1 MARVFDFDQA
11 IVRAPARSVTGGLRA
26 GSGPD
31 PDYES
36 VRAEHTAY
44 VRALLAAGL
53 QVEILPQLE
62 AFPDSVFVEDP
73 ALVFAEA
80 AVLLRPG
87 APSRAGEAEELR
99 PILERRFP
107 KVLELP
113 EGFADGGDILV
124 TPGEVVIGLSSRT
137 DRAGAEAL
145 AHLLDGLGRGSR
157 IVQPPEGVLHLK
169 TACSLIDETTAVAT
183 PLLAASGVLEG
194 LELILTPE
202 GEEAAANA
210 LRLNEVVLLG
220 AAFAET
226 RRRIEAKGVEVVP
239 LEVHEIG
246 RIDAGLSCMSLR
258 WRSAR
263 DM

>member
-1 MARVFDFDQA
+1 MRRVFDFDHA
-11 IVRAPARSVTGGLRA
+11 IVRTPARSVTFGLRA

-31 PDYES
+31 PDYEG

-53 QVEILPQLE
+53 QVEILPPLE

-73 ALVFAEA
+73 ALVFPEA
-80 AVLLRPG
+80 AILLRPG
-87 APSRAGEAEELR
+87 APSRAGEAAELR
-99 PILERRFP
+99 QVLERRFP
-107 KVLELP
+107 RVLDLT

-124 TPGEVVIGLSSRT
+124 TPGEVLIGLSSRT

-157 IVQPPEGVLHLK
+157 VVQPPEGVLHLK
-169 TACSLIDETTAVAT
+169 TACSLVDETTAIAT

-194 LELILTPE
+194 LELIVTPP

-210 LRLNEVVLLG
+210 LRINEVVLLG
-220 AAFAET
+220 AAFTAT
-226 RRRIEAKGVEVVP
+226 RALIEARGVQVVA
-239 LEVHEIG
+239 LEVDEIG

-258 WRSAR
+258 WAAA
-263 DM
+263 